1 MGICWLNIKIMF
13 HQSFPVC
20 GRKCQ
25 TGEKNKKPV
34 SYSSRPLHPKLKSPL
49 GVNFLQILFPAG
61 PNIHRG
67 ISQNPLHQLY
77 LVKFVYVLH
86 WIPILFPANSAINC
100 NITTQYV
107 TVLWKMDHLE
117 ASNCVEYM
125 IKTKRDNKNGD
136 EEENVQSVSS

>member
-1 MGICWLNIKIMF
+1 MQEEEKNLTTDNVITLSLKFHGKYCSIKVSQF
-13 HQSFPVC
+13 AEENV
-20 GRKCQ
+20 KL
-25 TGEKNKKPV
+25 GEKNLKLV

-86 WIPILFPANSAINC
+86 
-100 NITTQYV
+100 
-107 TVLWKMDHLE
+107 
-117 ASNCVEYM
+117 
-125 IKTKRDNKNGD
+125 
-136 EEENVQSVSS
+136 